1 MTDRR
6 EDFWIASESD
16 PMLEKFKAA
25 MVWVV
30 AQNADPIEFQAQQP
44 IASAVRVEL
53 QHFRLSSLD
62 CRKASL

>member
-6 EDFWIASESD
+6 EDFWIASESG

-30 AQNADPIEFQAQQP
+30 AENADLIEIQAQQP
-44 IASAVRVEL
+44 MASTVRVEL
-53 QHFRLSSLD
+53 QYLRSSSLN
-62 CRKASL
+62 CRKVSL